1 MFISSMKKI
10 CALFLLFFLQTDF
23 LESCFSRKE
32 RLGLVEKK
40 DAQEQK
46 IIDPLDHMAA
56 IAGLFSLSA
65 GLDAHGKAALTSTLS
80 FLLSRLVSQKEDNYH
95 VDVRVPVTYNFTDG
109 SCFRSDS
116 INICIAPKLFERKYL
131 DVIWQKIDDF
141 QIAPIAIFDSYEKS
155 DNSPDMIEVCSREY
169 DYANSRWGIKPKL
182 ALKGFFDPTKISI
195 TAIPKTRPQF
205 TYRMKNGI
213 FSFSM
218 PFDKLLY
225 SNHYIVATS
234 VEGFAKHQKRVSL
247 YAIPQDPGYKDKD
260 V

>member
-80 FLLSRLVSQKEDNYH
+80 FLLSRWSFMGNYFEYFYLNLM
-95 VDVRVPVTYNFTDG
+95 VFRV
-109 SCFRSDS
+109 
-116 INICIAPKLFERKYL
+116 
-131 DVIWQKIDDF
+131 
-141 QIAPIAIFDSYEKS
+141 
-155 DNSPDMIEVCSREY
+155 
-169 DYANSRWGIKPKL
+169 
-182 ALKGFFDPTKISI
+182 
-195 TAIPKTRPQF
+195 
-205 TYRMKNGI
+205 
-213 FSFSM
+213 
-218 PFDKLLY
+218 
-225 SNHYIVATS
+225 
-234 VEGFAKHQKRVSL
+234 
-247 YAIPQDPGYKDKD
+247 
-260 V
+260 